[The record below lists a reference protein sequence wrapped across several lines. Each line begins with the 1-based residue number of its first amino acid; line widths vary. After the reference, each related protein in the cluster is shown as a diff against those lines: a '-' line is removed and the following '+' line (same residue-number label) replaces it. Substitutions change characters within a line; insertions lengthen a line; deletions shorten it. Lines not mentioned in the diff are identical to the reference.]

1 MLKKSQR
8 VEHTRK
14 IHYLYSLKRLILY
27 TRDMKS
33 RFTITLLLFC
43 SIATMAQKAVTAYT
57 PGVST
62 EGVAYFLPKTAINIS
77 ITTIKTTYTPGELCQ
92 YADRYLRINNISNKE
107 DIYHTIKSVSI
118 STEGI
123 PDEKK
128 LYHILFA
135 TNSIAPLVTMTESGI
150 LQAINVSES
159 ETPAQNPENEV
170 PTTSTKNVLSPRSY
184 MTEEMLMTGSKAK
197 LAELVAKE
205 IYNIRESK
213 NLIIRGQNEHMPKD
227 AESLQIIL
235 TGLEEQEEALT
246 QLFIGTTTTETTTQ
260 TYQVIPSDNAER
272 IILGRFSRKLGLLHG
287 DDLAGAPIY
296 IDIKKKNTIP
306 VPSITTTQ
314 STQTKKAP
322 KGKNEKK
329 QDGLVYNIPGKA
341 EVIVSTNTQV
351 LAESQ
356 LTLAQF
362 GNTETLS
369 STLLTKKKNIKIKL
383 DSITGALLQ
392 VEE

>member
-1 MLKKSQR
+1 
-8 VEHTRK
+8 
-14 IHYLYSLKRLILY
+14 
-27 TRDMKS
+27 
-33 RFTITLLLFC
+33 
-43 SIATMAQKAVTAYT
+43 MAQKAVTAYT

-159 ETPAQNPENEV
+159 ETPAQNPENEA